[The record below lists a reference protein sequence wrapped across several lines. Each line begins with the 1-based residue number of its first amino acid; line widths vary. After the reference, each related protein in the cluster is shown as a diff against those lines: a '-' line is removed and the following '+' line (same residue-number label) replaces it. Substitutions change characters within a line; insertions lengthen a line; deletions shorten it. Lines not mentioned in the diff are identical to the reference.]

1 MTTMTALM
9 AMAALACA
17 GDTREDSVRKLETM
31 KVSVNFEDVRLPDA
45 VDFLRD
51 LTGLNLVVLPKALEK
66 DGDSKIRL
74 KVKDLTVKS
83 ILKLL
88 LSPRGLT
95 VTWRDGALVVLP
107 KEDLQDS
114 TTMRMF
120 DVRSLMV
127 KLQDF
132 AGPRMELV
140 TPGGKGTGGP
150 ITAGITIID
159 DPKPPVVDEDMMI
172 ALIKENTGG
181 GSWDNNPKA
190 AITMNSGVLVVS
202 QTATV
207 LREIENLIG
216 LLGQYR

>member
-9 AMAALACA
+9 AMAALAWA
-17 GDTREDSVRKLETM
+17 GDTRADSVRKLETM

-51 LTGLNLVVLPKALEK
+51 LTGLNLVLLPKALEK
-66 DGDSKIRL
+66 DGESKIHL
-74 KVKDLTVKS
+74 KVKDLSVKS

-88 LSPRGLT
+88 LSSRGLT
-95 VTWRDGALVVLP
+95 VTWRDGALVIVP

-114 TTMRMF
+114 TAMKMF
-120 DVRSLMV
+120 DVRSMMV

-132 AGPRMELV
+132 AGPKVELASS
-140 TPGGKGTGGP
+140 TGQNGLKDIGGVFSLVEP
-150 ITAGITIID
+150 A
-159 DPKPPVVDEDMMI
+159 PPPLDEDMMI
-172 ALIKENTGG
+172 TLIKENTGG

-190 AITMNSGVLVVS
+190 AITMTNGVLVVS
-202 QTATV
+202 QTPAV
-207 LREIENLIG
+207 LREIEGLIG